1 MLCINTMWCKHELQA
16 QSKNVTQSTQITS
29 LPLVPL
35 SAALFFFGFRVWKVS
50 CDLWAPE
57 HVALFGFEVWSDIWK
72 SMEEAGKL
80 WLIRTEQ
87 SQIVQSFDCSEW
99 LCQWQLLKGQTSGLI
114 FDLALFMHLNG
125 ACRYGWNLIFWLH
138 LTLSHTSSLP
148 AFLCNSSGQRYIPQN
163 SLYIS

>member
-1 MLCINTMWCKHELQA
+1 MLCINTMWCKHELRA
-16 QSKNVTQSTQITS
+16 RSKNVAQSTQITS
-29 LPLVPL
+29 PPLVPL
-35 SAALFFFGFRVWKVS
+35 FCCPPFFGFRVWKVS
-50 CDLWAPE
+50 RDLRAPE
-57 HVALFGFEVWSDIWK
+57 RVALFGFEVWSDIRN

-99 LCQWQLLKGQTSGLI
+99 LCQWQLLKGQISGLI
-114 FDLALFMHLNG
+114 FDLALFVHLNG
-125 ACRYGWNLIFWLH
+125 ACRYGWNLIFWLR

-163 SLYIS
+163 SIYIS